1 MAQKVALQMNCK
13 LGGELWS
20 LKLAT
25 AGVMT
30 VGIDIFRDKA
40 AGKSAKMIAG
50 IVCSLNEANTR
61 FFSQVRFE
69 EQGKDFKQ
77 QILEGMLNCLE
88 RYLSCGQCYFKVLKS
103 SIFPLIY
110 ISRIGHFESF

>member
-30 VGIDIFRDKA
+30 VGIDIFRDKV

-88 RYLSCGQCYFKVLKS
+88 RYLSCGQCYFKVLKN